1 MMTAIARMPMPET
14 SEDDLPGAT
23 TVARPAVARP
33 AIRDDLTRSPPVAA
47 TPWRAPLFY
56 LAPIAAIFL
65 LIAVAI
71 VLLWRIVTR
80 SRSL

>member
-1 MMTAIARMPMPET
+1 MMTAMALISMPDAN
-14 SEDDLPGAT
+14 EDDLPSAT
-23 TVARPAVARP
+23 TVARPS
-33 AIRDDLTRSPPVAA
+33 IRDDLTRSPPVAA

-56 LAPIAAIFL
+56 LAPIAAVFL